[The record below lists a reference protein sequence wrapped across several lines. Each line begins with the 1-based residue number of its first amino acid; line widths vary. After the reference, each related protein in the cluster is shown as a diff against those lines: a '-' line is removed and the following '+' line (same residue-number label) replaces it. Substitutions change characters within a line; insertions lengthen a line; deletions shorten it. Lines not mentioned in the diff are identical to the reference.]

1 MATKH
6 IKILI
11 ACLSVGFLGGCTN
24 AVDEDKPVANNE
36 LSTTDAVTPD
46 SESSNNVDDSVS
58 SMPIQTLGDSGSI
71 ADSTSDTAISDNN
84 NTPPSSVPQI
94 DQSGI
99 AGSDSELGELLLTD
113 FVLENEQFVP
123 TSAWICAD
131 SIGQSRIYYF
141 YQQGVLDAS
150 RSVAIERTLNV
161 NDTLSDI
168 TFFWSVLSNDGVL
181 LTSVNRDENGM
192 LLSTGRQYDVNSIRF
207 EEIDSVQTFTA
218 ESVLRGRLVCGNYNL
233 R

>member
-1 MATKH
+1 MVTKH

-11 ACLSVGFLGGCTN
+11 ACLSIGFLSGCTN
-24 AVDEDKPVANNE
+24 TVNEAVPNNE
-36 LSTTDAVTPD
+36 LTTPSSVTPD
-46 SESSNNVDDSVS
+46 SESSNLADDSVS
-58 SMPIQTLGDSGSI
+58 SNPIQTLGDAGSI
-71 ADSTSDTAISDNN
+71 ADSDSNTTVPDNTSS
-84 NTPPSSVPQI
+84 PSAPQF

-113 FVLENEQFVP
+113 FVLENQQFVP

-131 SIGQSRIYYF
+131 GIGQSRIYYF

-150 RSVAIERTLNV
+150 RSVAIERTLNA

-168 TFFWSVLSNDGVL
+168 TFFWSVLSNDGLL
-181 LTSVNRDENGM
+181 LTSVNRDETGM
-192 LLSTGRQYDVNSIRF
+192 LLSTGRQYDVSSIRF
-207 EEIDSVQTFTA
+207 EELDSVQTFTA
-218 ESVLRGRLVCGNYNL
+218 DSVLRGRLVCGNYNL